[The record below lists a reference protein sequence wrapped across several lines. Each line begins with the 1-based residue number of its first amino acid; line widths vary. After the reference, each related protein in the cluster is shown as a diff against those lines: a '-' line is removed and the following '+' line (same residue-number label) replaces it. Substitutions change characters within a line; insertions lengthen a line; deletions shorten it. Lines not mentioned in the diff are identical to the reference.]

1 MGRFHTFNEQ
11 NGSRPHLRQYHLF
24 LMALKEEFDTVD
36 ETKIIIDH
44 STGDCY
50 YDRKNYGLIYPK
62 SWLVNFKKT
71 EKDLDFFFSGFYNEE
86 AKEKRDWVKLYNN
99 KNSIIEYSNRGRTIP
114 RDFFDVDFFHK
125 MLRSKFSL
133 CPSGHPYN
141 WTYRFYESTL
151 CFSIPILKEED
162 VIDDYLD
169 YKFYIHNDDMTY
181 VYDENIANH
190 NYSVSLNRLFI

>member
-1 MGRFHTFNEQ
+1 MGRFHTFNEE
-11 NGSRPHLRQYHLF
+11 NGSRPYLRQYHLF

-62 SWLVNFKKT
+62 SWLVNFKKV
-71 EKDLDFFFSGFYNEE
+71 EKDLDFFFLGVYN
-86 AKEKRDWVKLYNN
+86 KEKREWVNEYKNE
-99 KNSIIEYSNRGRTIP
+99 NSIIHYTNKGRTIP
-114 RDFFDVDFFHK
+114 KDFFDTDFFDK
-125 MLRSKFSL
+125 MMRSKFSL
-133 CPSGHPYN
+133 CPQGDTYK

-162 VIDDYLD
+162 IIDDYLD